1 MSYINEIS
9 LKKKLE
15 EKFVYIH
22 RNMLR
27 PVELLE
33 EQDNNVITATITSRV
48 WKGVND
54 EQGLEVLVE
63 EIIKSG
69 GNFALL
75 SIEQKENRVRIR
87 GACW

>member
-1 MSYINEIS
+1 MSYINEIT

-22 RNMLR
+22 HNMLQ
-27 PVELLE
+27 PVDLLE
-33 EQDNNVITATITSRV
+33 EQEIISKE
-48 WKGVND
+48 WKCIND
-54 EQGLEVLVE
+54 EQGLEGLVE

-75 SIEQKENRVRIR
+75 SIEQKENRVRVK
-87 GACW
+87 GASW